1 MSTTA
6 SGDKAG
12 DATPGEDPENSSLQ
26 LQLVAKG
33 DIKIGAELSQRHQMY
48 FILSACTKCSVL

>member
-1 MSTTA
+1 MTA

-12 DATPGEDPENSSLQ
+12 DAAPGEDPENSSLQ

-48 FILSACTKCSVL
+48 FILSGYSKSSVL